1 MNLNEAIAIVKFLGN
16 DITDDQASR
25 LMDQCKQELSIADL
39 EVLKSNIAGPMYT
52 ELSMHEGEMG
62 GYWRY

>member
-1 MNLNEAIAIVKFLGN
+1 MNLNEAITIVDFLGN
-16 DITDDQASR
+16 DMTDAQASR

-39 EVLKSNIAGPMYT
+39 EVLKSTIAGPLYT